1 MQRLILKQILMVLHI
16 MRTLH
21 QTIKKMVVARVVV
34 MKAVVEATL
43 HLKGILLLRQRHQK
57 GLLHQLHLK
66 DLAETVAVTMAAV
79 LETTA
84 EMVAVPAEVVAV
96 ALAAQEVEVQAAAVV
111 VPVEVVEV
119 QAAEEAAVLAAP
131 VVVAAARAEADIVV
145 AAPVATI
152 LAVETATLVEAELMT
167 REFNLMKVLLVIVK
181 LILMMKKEAAM
192 RKPRMKVKTQMPV
205 RLLKKRKKLK

>member
-1 MQRLILKQILMVLHI
+1 MKQILMVLHI

-66 DLAETVAVTMAAV
+66 DLAETVAVTMVAV
-79 LETTA
+79 RETTA
-84 EMVAVPAEVVAV
+84 AMVAARAEVVAV
-96 ALAAQEVEVQAAAVV
+96 ALAAQEVEVQAA
-111 VPVEVVEV
+111 
-119 QAAEEAAVLAAP
+119 QEAAVLAAP

-167 REFNLMKVLLVIVK
+167 REFNLMKVLLMLVK
-181 LILMMKKEAAM
+181 LILLMKKEAAM
-192 RKPRMKVKTQMPV
+192 RKPRMKVKTQMPA